1 MYRSIDKI
9 RRLLPMQNVIEEYC
23 VECGEMVQFS
33 YNGEQWMCLNC
44 GSYDSQGGF
53 GDTDPVY
60 SGDDADE
67 Q

>member
-1 MYRSIDKI
+1 
-9 RRLLPMQNVIEEYC
+9 MQDTLEEYC
-23 VECGEMVQFS
+23 VECGEIVEFT

-53 GDTDPVY
+53 SDTDPVY
-60 SGDDADE
+60 SDDDDSDK